1 MYGAALCYY
10 ITVVL
15 YCEAYQRQSLNYFVA
30 AVSSY
35 VCKSRS
41 AVSPRNC
48 VTEYEGARVIFPQ
61 GSEVRISGCFM
72 KISELDVLRV
82 FVVYGTRVRVIYSVI
97 LCVVRFKTTNLLTN
111 DKFIVRPVVLK
122 YHLNNILAYSM
133 FTERKHVSV
142 SSVQSIHFR

>member
-1 MYGAALCYY
+1 MNVVKSIGLPYCTALLC
-10 ITVVL
+10 IIILPL
-15 YCEAYQRQSLNYFVA
+15 YCTAELNYFVA

-72 KISELDVLRV
+72 RISELDVLRV
-82 FVVYGTRVRVIYSVI
+82 FEVYGTRVHAI
-97 LCVVRFKTTNLLTN
+97 
-111 DKFIVRPVVLK
+111 
-122 YHLNNILAYSM
+122 
-133 FTERKHVSV
+133 
-142 SSVQSIHFR
+142 